1 MKLRHAAKV
10 LIRRQSDAKYLIL
23 WSSEWKEN
31 PRRSQKPDL
40 PGGLVEDGETPVQ
53 GLLRE
58 LQEEA
63 GFSVDE
69 SSLMLA
75 HAHVWD
81 EHDVSTVFLAYFA
94 ETDQEPVVTLSWEH
108 ERYAWLSETELLDL
122 EIREPYQTIFRH
134 MKKVGLIS

>member
-10 LIRRQSDAKYLIL
+10 LIRRTSDGKYLML

-40 PGGLVEDGETPVQ
+40 PGGLVEEGESVTQ

-58 LQEEA
+58 VQEEA
-63 GFSVDE
+63 GLEMDE
-69 SSLMLA
+69 TSLTLA

-81 EHDVSTVFLAYFA
+81 EDDISTVFLAYFV
-94 ETDQEPVVTLSWEH
+94 ETDDFDVKLSWEH
-108 ERYAWLSETELLDL
+108 ERYAWLSFDELLSL
-122 EIREPYQTIFRH
+122 EIREPYPAIFRH
-134 MKKVGLIS
+134 MEKVGLIN